1 MRTAVRYIAAVAM
14 LTISFAQKATQDPDK
29 SGHDPSGQTMQGM
42 QGMNMGEVALSS
54 MPSFPASSGMAW
66 QPGLGPRDDVD
77 DFTRRLGADVS

>member
-1 MRTAVRYIAAVAM
+1 M
-14 LTISFAQKATQDPDK
+14 LTISSFAQKATQDPDK
-29 SGHDPSGQTMQGM
+29 SGHDQSGQGM

-54 MPSFPASSGMAW
+54 MPSFPVSSGMAW

>member
-1 MRTAVRYIAAVAM
+1 M
-14 LTISFAQKATQDPDK
+14 LTISSFAQKATQDPDK
-29 SGHDPSGQTMQGM
+29 SGHDQSGQTMQGM
-42 QGMNMGEVALSS
+42 QGMNMGEAALSS

>member
-1 MRTAVRYIAAVAM
+1 
-14 LTISFAQKATQDPDK
+14 
-29 SGHDPSGQTMQGM
+29 MQGM

-77 DFTRRLGADVS
+77 DFTRRLGVDASLHCVYYLQPAGWATRRR